1 MVFVSPTRGKMEL
14 SEVLSDLD
22 CYIQEDPTSEYK
34 IIIGT
39 DSQTDNKSTT
49 FVTAIILRRVGMGAR
64 FYFIRKPSNP
74 IKDLTYRIYS
84 ETDFSLRLVHDLERS
99 GLSAKVS
106 QCPIEIHLD
115 VGPNGETRK
124 LIKEVVGWVT
134 SVGYKAI
141 IKPDA
146 YGASS
151 VADRYTKW

>member
-1 MVFVSPTRGKMEL
+1 MVFVSPTRGRMEL
-14 SEVLSDLD
+14 CEVLSDLE
-22 CYIQEDPTSEYK
+22 CFMQEDPSSEYK

-39 DSQTDNKSTT
+39 DSQTSNKSTI
-49 FVTAIILRRVGMGAR
+49 FVTAIIVRRIGVGAR

-74 IKDLTYRIYS
+74 IRDLTYRIYS
-84 ETDFSLRLVHDLERS
+84 ETDFSLRLIHDIERS

-124 LIKEVVGWVT
+124 LIQEVVGWVT

-146 YGASS
+146 YGASC
-151 VADRYTKW
+151 VADRFTKC